1 MSKPSLTGAPLLSRG
16 QTFFTT
22 VVGDTA
28 ALAKHWCRAAP
39 QFPHPPSSGKSGQ
52 FFEEPSQETLEGQ
65 APHRSGALCHLHKLL
80 FL

>member
-1 MSKPSLTGAPLLSRG
+1 MSKAGLTGSPLLSLG

-28 ALAKHWCRAAP
+28 ALAKHW
-39 QFPHPPSSGKSGQ
+39 FPHPLSSGRSGQ